1 MTTIG
6 KQLAEVKALLPE
18 GVTLVAVSKTHAPER
33 IMEAYEAG
41 QRIFGENRVQE
52 LVPKYEALPKDIEWH
67 LIGHLQTNKVKYLA
81 PFVSLIHSVDSEKLL
96 SEINKQ
102 AEKCGRV
109 IDVLLQVFVANEE
122 TKFGFLPEEIS
133 NLYASQG
140 ITGYKH
146 VRIRGL
152 MAMATNTDNREQIKE
167 EFLRVATLFNSLKTQ
182 ATPAFNV
189 LSMGMSSDWQIAVQQ
204 GSNMVRIGST
214 IFGNR

>member
-1 MTTIG
+1 MTTSRTN
-6 KQLAEVKALLPE
+6 LAQVKALLPK
-18 GVTLVAVSKTHAPER
+18 GVTLVAVSKTHAPDK
-33 IMEAYEAG
+33 ILEAYQAG

-67 LIGHLQTNKVKYLA
+67 LIGHLQSNKVKYVA

-96 SEINKQ
+96 AEINKQ
-102 AEKCGRV
+102 ALKCERV

-122 TKFGFLPEEIS
+122 TKFGFLPSEVKS
-133 NLYASQG
+133 LYASPHLA
-140 ITGYKH
+140 GYTH

-152 MAMATNTDNREQIKE
+152 MAMATNTENESQISD
-167 EFLRVATLFNSLKTQ
+167 EFAQVAALFNELQTIAGTQ
-182 ATPAFNV
+182 FNV
-189 LSMGMSSDWQIAVQQ
+189 LSMGMSSDWKIAVQQ